1 MEKPQVVPVPSIFIQ
16 EKHHFMSNQETRNNR
31 LIFVLLFLI
40 GVITITTTIFFML
53 EQRKKNSPADAI
65 GIDKQKTTAETPSID
80 SEEKAEKLWS
90 QGNQMLITAEGGI
103 DKLEGIRAYS
113 SENYQQA
120 QIKFRA
126 SLENYAND
134 PETLIYL
141 NNSKAVAQGNEV
153 TIAVSVPIGANLNVA
168 QEILRG
174 VAQAQ
179 NQFNSNQENKNRLL
193 KVIITNDNNNPELAK
208 EIATKLVQES
218 EILAVV
224 GHNASDSSIAAAPI
238 YQEGGLVMI
247 TPTSSAKSLTEIGNY
262 IYRATPSTRAL
273 AEKLADYIV
282 NVARKTN
289 IAICADERAKAT
301 VSFKSDLTWA
311 VYQYGGVINGVK
323 CNFSAADFNP
333 TKIPAKVISNGADA
347 LVLAPSL
354 RYLNQAIEVARA
366 NQQQLPLFGS
376 HTTFSL
382 TTLKQGQISV
392 NGLVLPVAWYP
403 KPSENNSFTNNAQK
417 LWQETGSWR
426 TAMAYDATQVII
438 KGLQITNSR
447 QQLQEILAHPR
458 FIAEGSSGPIRFME
472 NGDRLARG
480 VLVRVEPGKK
490 SGTGYD
496 FTYLESK

>member
-1 MEKPQVVPVPSIFIQ
+1 
-16 EKHHFMSNQETRNNR
+16 MSNQETRNNR
-31 LIFVLLFLI
+31 LIFASLFFI

-53 EQRKKNSPADAI
+53 EQRQKNSPADRM
-65 GIDKQKTTAETPSID
+65 GIESQPTTAKTPSINAK
-80 SEEKAEKLWS
+80 EKAEKLWS
-90 QGNQMLITAEGGI
+90 QGNQMLIPAEGGI
-103 DKLEGIRAYS
+103 DKLEGIKAYS
-113 SENYQQA
+113 SKNYQQA
-120 QIKFRA
+120 QIKFKA

-141 NNSKAVAQGNEV
+141 NNSKAIAQGNEV
-153 TIAVSVPIGANLNVA
+153 AIAVSVPIGANLGVA

-179 NQFNSNQENKNRLL
+179 NQFNSNQENQNRLL
-193 KVIITNDNNNPELAK
+193 KVIIANDNNNPELAQ
-208 EIATKLVQES
+208 EIATKLVQKK

-247 TPTSSAKSLTEIGNY
+247 TPTSSAKSLTDMGNY
-262 IYRATPSTRAL
+262 IYRVTPSTRAL

-289 IAICADERAKAT
+289 IAICVDERAKAT
-301 VSFKSDLTWA
+301 VSFRSDLTWA

-333 TKIPAKVISNGADA
+333 TKVPAEVIRNGADA

-354 RYLNQAIEVARA
+354 RYLNQAIEVAKA

-376 HTTFSL
+376 HTIFSL
-382 TTLKQGQISV
+382 TTLKQGQINV

-403 KPSENNSFTNNAQK
+403 KPSENNSFTDNAQK
-417 LWQETGSWR
+417 LWQGSVSWR
-426 TAMAYDATQVII
+426 TAMAYDATQVLI
-438 KGLQITNSR
+438 KGLQRTDNR
-447 QQLQEILAHPR
+447 QQLQEVIHNSR
-458 FIAEGSSGPIRFME
+458 FIADGSAEPIRFMQ
-472 NGDRLARG
+472 NGERLARG

-496 FTYLESK
+496 FNYLESK